1 MVLRP
6 STNLKASLSSH
17 NQTSK
22 LSDAAKLEEIKK
34 KIASK
39 ISESKEGKRKVR
51 NSQHRL
57 YLNYSLQI
65 LQVSVSGL
73 SRRAPTS
80 SNGRRI
86 N

>member
-6 STNLKASLSSH
+6 SANLKQSQPSH
-17 NQTSK
+17 TSK
-22 LSDAAKLEEIKK
+22 LSEAAKLEEIKK

-39 ISESKEGKRKVR
+39 ISESKEGKRK
-51 NSQHRL
+51 
-57 YLNYSLQI
+57 I

-73 SRRAPTS
+73 SRKES
-80 SNGRRI
+80 SSCYGRTF